1 MSRHHH
7 RPRSGIPEA
16 AAAGTGGR
24 QIATLVTVPSFSG
37 DVWTV
42 VFLAVVL
49 KLPLLVLVFALWR
62 AFRIRDREVAQADAL
77 VSRIALCAYCGSRI
91 TVGYDAVALHEQAV
105 AIARGTG
112 EATFDVESRL
122 IQGTLREH
130 HHYVVEPV
138 RCPDCGEQAVWT
150 PIEAID
156 LGTAAPGRR
165 RVG

>member
-1 MSRHHH
+1 M
-7 RPRSGIPEA
+7 
-16 AAAGTGGR
+16 
-24 QIATLVTVPSFSG
+24 PSFSG

-49 KLPLLVLVFALWR
+49 KVPLLVLVLALWR
-62 AFRIRDREVAQADAL
+62 AFRLRDQDFPETNAL

-91 TVGYDAVALHEQAV
+91 TVGYDAVVLHEQAV
-105 AIARGTG
+105 GIAGKTG

-122 IQGTLREH
+122 IQAQLREH
-130 HHYVVEPV
+130 HHFVVEPT

-156 LGTAAPGRR
+156 LGNVAPGRR
-165 RVG
+165 PVG